1 MEIGTL
7 SKIQG
12 TKGITSLKRKITSS
26 KVEIPRIKA
35 IEKKRKKKETMS
47 VYGNSLKPT
56 TNTPPPNTGWKT
68 HFKGEVSSTYLQ
80 DGPQFREST

>member
-1 MEIGTL
+1 MEIGAL
-7 SKIQG
+7 SKIQA

-26 KVEIPRIKA
+26 KVVSIKP
-35 IEKKRKKKETMS
+35 IEKKKKKENIR
-47 VYGNSLKPT
+47 VYGNSLNPT

-80 DGPQFREST
+80 DGPQFRQST

>member
-1 MEIGTL
+1 
-7 SKIQG
+7 
-12 TKGITSLKRKITSS
+12 
-26 KVEIPRIKA
+26 
-35 IEKKRKKKETMS
+35 MS